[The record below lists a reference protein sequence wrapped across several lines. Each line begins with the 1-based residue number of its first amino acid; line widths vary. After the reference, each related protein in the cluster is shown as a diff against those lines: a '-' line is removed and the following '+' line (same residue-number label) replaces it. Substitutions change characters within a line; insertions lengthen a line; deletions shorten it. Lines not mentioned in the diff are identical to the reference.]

1 MEINFHYGYV
11 DLAAEILV
19 KSLEAMGFHN
29 LLLGIGFQKINFKMC
44 VKKCGPYYKRKKTK
58 QKNTQ

>member
-29 LLLGIGFQKINFKMC
+29 LLLGIGFQKKSILKC
-44 VKKCGPYYKRKKTK
+44 VLRNVVPIIKE
-58 QKNTQ
+58 KNKAEK